1 MSSNN
6 IEIEAK
12 VLLSKKDYERLLANI
27 PFNPQ
32 VKVQENYFL
41 DSEDRELKKYGMLV
55 RLRRR
60 EGRNKLTMKAPLSE
74 GLLDKSQMLTDE
86 ETNALL
92 ENNIFPRGDILD
104 FLEILHIDSARFQVL
119 AELTTERYE
128 GIYEG
133 FEINISKNIYSGTV
147 DYELEC
153 DSDSAFNSQNTLRS
167 LCDHFDIKYEPNVL
181 SKETRAINAAQKA
194 KQKEER
200 TISI

>member
-86 ETNALL
+86 ETTALL

-104 FLEILHIDSARFQVL
+104 FLEILHIDSSRFQVL

-194 KQKEER
+194 KHE
-200 TISI
+200 

>member
-1 MSSNN
+1 MSSYN

-104 FLEILHIDSARFQVL
+104 FLEILHIDSSRFQIL

-194 KQKEER
+194 KHE
-200 TISI
+200 

>member
-104 FLEILHIDSARFQVL
+104 FLEILHIASARFQVL

-153 DSDSAFNSQNTLRS
+153 DSDSAFNSQNTLRR

-194 KQKEER
+194 KHE
-200 TISI
+200 

>member
-153 DSDSAFNSQNTLRS
+153 DSDSAFNSQNTLSS
-167 LCDHFDIKYEPNVL
+167 LCDQFDIKYEPNVL

-194 KQKEER
+194 KQK
-200 TISI
+200 

>member
-55 RLRRR
+55 RLRRS

-86 ETNALL
+86 ETTALL

-194 KQKEER
+194 KHE
-200 TISI
+200 

>member
-86 ETNALL
+86 ETTALL

-194 KQKEER
+194 KHE
-200 TISI
+200 

>member
-104 FLEILHIDSARFQVL
+104 FLEILHIDSSRFQIL

-194 KQKEER
+194 KHE
-200 TISI
+200 

>member
-181 SKETRAINAAQKA
+181 SKEPRAINAAQKA
-194 KQKEER
+194 KHE
-200 TISI
+200 

>member
-104 FLEILHIDSARFQVL
+104 FLEILHIDSSRFQVL

-194 KQKEER
+194 KHE
-200 TISI
+200 

>member
-194 KQKEER
+194 KHE
-200 TISI
+200 

>member
-92 ENNIFPRGDILD
+92 ENNVFPRGDILD

-194 KQKEER
+194 KHE
-200 TISI
+200 

>member
-86 ETNALL
+86 ETTALL
-92 ENNIFPRGDILD
+92 ENNIFPRGDILN

-133 FEINISKNIYSGTV
+133 FEINISKNIYSGIV

-194 KQKEER
+194 KHE
-200 TISI
+200 

>member
-86 ETNALL
+86 ETHALL

-194 KQKEER
+194 KHE
-200 TISI
+200 

>member
-86 ETNALL
+86 ETTALL

-104 FLEILHIDSARFQVL
+104 FLEILHIDSSRFQIL

-194 KQKEER
+194 KHE
-200 TISI
+200 

>member
-104 FLEILHIDSARFQVL
+104 FLEILHIDSSRFQIL

-194 KQKEER
+194 KHK
-200 TISI
+200 

>member
-86 ETNALL
+86 ETTALL

-167 LCDHFDIKYEPNVL
+167 LCDHFDINYEPNVL

-194 KQKEER
+194 KQK
-200 TISI
+200 

>member
-12 VLLSKKDYERLLANI
+12 VLLSKKDYERLLTNI

-194 KQKEER
+194 KHE
-200 TISI
+200 

>member
-104 FLEILHIDSARFQVL
+104 FLEILHIDSSRFQIL
-119 AELTTERYE
+119 AELTTETYE

-181 SKETRAINAAQKA
+181 SKETRAINAAQKT
-194 KQKEER
+194 KQK
-200 TISI
+200 

>member
-147 DYELEC
+147 DYEWEC

-194 KQKEER
+194 KHE
-200 TISI
+200 

>member
-12 VLLSKKDYERLLANI
+12 ELLSKKDYERLLANI

-86 ETNALL
+86 ETTALL

-194 KQKEER
+194 KQK
-200 TISI
+200 

>member
-194 KQKEER
+194 KQK
-200 TISI
+200 SIE

>member
-32 VKVQENYFL
+32 VTVQENYFL

-194 KQKEER
+194 KHE
-200 TISI
+200 

>member
-41 DSEDRELKKYGMLV
+41 DSEDRELKKYDMLV

-194 KQKEER
+194 KHE
-200 TISI
+200 

>member
-86 ETNALL
+86 ETTALL
-92 ENNIFPRGDILD
+92 ENNIFPSGDILD

-133 FEINISKNIYSGTV
+133 FEK
-147 DYELEC
+147 
-153 DSDSAFNSQNTLRS
+153 
-167 LCDHFDIKYEPNVL
+167 
-181 SKETRAINAAQKA
+181 
-194 KQKEER
+194 
-200 TISI
+200 

>member
-86 ETNALL
+86 ETTALL

-133 FEINISKNIYSGTV
+133 FEINISKNIYSGIV

-194 KQKEER
+194 KHE
-200 TISI
+200 

>member
-104 FLEILHIDSARFQVL
+104 FLEILHIDSSRFQIL

-181 SKETRAINAAQKA
+181 YKETRAINAAQKA
-194 KQKEER
+194 KQK
-200 TISI
+200 

>member
-104 FLEILHIDSARFQVL
+104 FLEILHIDSARFLVL

-194 KQKEER
+194 KHE
-200 TISI
+200 

>member
-86 ETNALL
+86 ETTALL

-181 SKETRAINAAQKA
+181 SKETRAINAAQKT
-194 KQKEER
+194 KHE
-200 TISI
+200 

>member
-86 ETNALL
+86 ETTALL

-104 FLEILHIDSARFQVL
+104 FLEILHIDSSRFQVL

-194 KQKEER
+194 KQK
-200 TISI
+200 

>member
-32 VKVQENYFL
+32 VKIQENYFL

-86 ETNALL
+86 ETTALL

-194 KQKEER
+194 KQK
-200 TISI
+200 

>member
-104 FLEILHIDSARFQVL
+104 FLEILHIDSSRFQIL

-153 DSDSAFNSQNTLRS
+153 DSDSAFNSQNTLKS

-194 KQKEER
+194 KHK
-200 TISI
+200 

>member
-167 LCDHFDIKYEPNVL
+167 LCAHFDIKYEPNVL
-181 SKETRAINAAQKA
+181 SKETRAINAAHKA
-194 KQKEER
+194 KQN
-200 TISI
+200 

>member
-86 ETNALL
+86 ETNVLL

-104 FLEILHIDSARFQVL
+104 FLEILHIDSSRFQVL

-194 KQKEER
+194 KHE
-200 TISI
+200 

>member
-153 DSDSAFNSQNTLRS
+153 DSDSAFNSQNTLKS

-194 KQKEER
+194 KHE
-200 TISI
+200 